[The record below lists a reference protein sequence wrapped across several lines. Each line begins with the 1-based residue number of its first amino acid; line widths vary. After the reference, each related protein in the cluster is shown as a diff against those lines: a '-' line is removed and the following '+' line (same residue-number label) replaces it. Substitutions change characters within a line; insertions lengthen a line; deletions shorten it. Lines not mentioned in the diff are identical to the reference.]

1 MIKKVINF
9 NRLQK
14 QAYQKPT
21 IEISEADMELQI
33 LASSV
38 TGVTTSGLDED
49 ESLSIDDTDK
59 EKSIWDDAW

>member
-33 LASSV
+33 LAYSV
-38 TGVTTSGLDED
+38 TSVTTSGLDEE
-49 ESLSIDDTDK
+49 ESLSIDNADK
-59 EKSIWDDAW
+59 EKNIWDEAW

>member
-1 MIKKVINF
+1 MIKKVINS

-33 LASSV
+33 LVSSV
-38 TGVTTSGLDED
+38 TGVTTSGLDEE
-49 ESLSIDDTDK
+49 ESLSIDDVDK

>member
-38 TGVTTSGLDED
+38 TGVTTSGLDEE
-49 ESLSIDDTDK
+49 ESLSIDAADK

>member
-1 MIKKVINF
+1 MLKKVINF

-33 LASSV
+33 LTSSV
-38 TGVTTSGLDED
+38 TSVTTTGLDEE
-49 ESLSIDDTDK
+49 ESLSIDNADK
-59 EKSIWDDAW
+59 EKSLWDDAW

>member
-33 LASSV
+33 LAGSV
-38 TGVTTSGLDED
+38 TSVTTTGLDEE
-49 ESLSIDDTDK
+49 ESLSIDNADK
-59 EKSIWDDAW
+59 EKSVWDDAW

>member
-1 MIKKVINF
+1 MLKKVINF

-33 LASSV
+33 LTSSV
-38 TGVTTSGLDED
+38 TSVTTTGLDEE
-49 ESLSIDDTDK
+49 ESLSIDDADK
-59 EKSIWDDAW
+59 KKSIWDDAW

>member
-1 MIKKVINF
+1 MLKKVINF

-38 TGVTTSGLDED
+38 TGVTTSGLDEE
-49 ESLSIDDTDK
+49 ESLFIDAADK